1 MVPFSRR
8 TLVRLSFAL
17 AASAALVGA
26 AGSQAF
32 AADKVLLIING
43 ALGDKSFFDSANR
56 GIEMIKQKYGDKVET
71 RVLEVGD
78 DPTKWEPALLDA
90 SEQDWNLII
99 AGTYSIS
106 ETLGEVAKQYP
117 DKKYILYDASVPYE
131 EGGFDNVY
139 SIQYKQNEGSY
150 LGGVLAAGLLKS
162 GKLPTDVGTSLGFLG
177 GMDIPV
183 INDFLVGYIAGAQSV
198 DPGIK
203 VAVSYAGSFTDAAKG
218 KELGLAQYR
227 AGVGIGFTAA
237 SQAGLGQL
245 SAAKETGKYV
255 LGVDSDQEAIFAQS
269 DPAIASQVIS
279 SVLKNVDVSLLQ
291 AYDLYA
297 EGKLPFGS
305 GQAVGLKE
313 GAVGLVETGNMA
325 KLATPE
331 VLDAIKAAK
340 EKIASGEIKV
350 PTAFGMTT
358 DEIAKLRDGVRP

>member
-1 MVPFSRR
+1 MSFSRR
-8 TLVRLSFAL
+8 SLLRLASAL
-17 AASAALVGA
+17 AASTLLIGA
-26 AGSQAF
+26 AAVQAN
-32 AADKVLLIING
+32 AADKILLIING

-56 GIEMIKQKYGDKVET
+56 GMAMIKEKYGDKVET

-150 LGGVLAAGLLKS
+150 LGGVYAAALLKS
-162 GKLPTDVGTSLGFLG
+162 GKLPADTGTALGFLG

-198 DPGIK
+198 TPDIK

-227 AGVGIGFTAA
+227 SGVAIGFTAA

-245 SAAKETGKYV
+245 SAAKETGRFV
-255 LGVDSDQEAIFAQS
+255 LGVDSDQEAIFAES

-291 AYDLYA
+291 AYDQYV
-297 EGKLPFGS
+297 EGTLPFGS
-305 GQAVGLKE
+305 GKAVGLTE

-325 KLATPE
+325 KLAAPE
-331 VLDAIKAAK
+331 VLAAIKSAK

-350 PTAFGMTT
+350 PTAFGMATE
-358 DEIAKLRDGVRP
+358 EIAKLRDGVRP

>member
-1 MVPFSRR
+1 MLPVSRR
-8 TLVRLSFAL
+8 VLLRLSFAV
-17 AASAALVGA
+17 AASAVALGVTA
-26 AGSQAF
+26 SQAA
-32 AADKVLLIING
+32 AADKILLIING

-56 GIEMIKQKYGDKVET
+56 GIEMIKKKYGDKVET

-106 ETLGEVAKQYP
+106 EALGDVAKQYP

-131 EGGFDNVY
+131 EGGFGNVY

-162 GKLPTDVGTSLGFLG
+162 GKLPAKTGTALGFLG

-198 DPGIK
+198 DPGAK
-203 VAVSYAGSFTDAAKG
+203 VAVSYAGSFVDAAKG

-227 AGVGIGFTAA
+227 SGVAIGFTAA

-245 SAAKETGKYV
+245 SAAKETGHYV
-255 LGVDSDQEAIFAQS
+255 LGVDSDQEAIFASS
-269 DPAIASQVIS
+269 DPGIASQVVS

-297 EGKLPFGS
+297 EGKLPFGT
-305 GQAVGLKE
+305 GKAVGLAE

-331 VLDAIKAAK
+331 VLAAVKAA
-340 EKIASGEIKV
+340 EQKIASGEIKV
-350 PTAFGMTT
+350 PTAFGMSTE
-358 DEIAKLRDGVRP
+358 DISKLRDGVRP

>member
-1 MVPFSRR
+1 MVQFTRR
-8 TLVRLSFAL
+8 SLLHLSAGL
-17 AASAALVGA
+17 AASALVLCSTA
-26 AGSQAF
+26 SQAS
-32 AADKVLLIING
+32 AADKILLIING

-117 DKKYILYDASVPYE
+117 DKKYILYDAAVPYD

-150 LGGVLAAGLLKS
+150 LGGVLAASLLKS
-162 GKLPTDVGTSLGFLG
+162 GKLPADAGAALGFLG

-198 DPGIK
+198 SPDVK

-227 AGVGIGFTAA
+227 SGVAIGFTAA

-245 SAAKETGKYV
+245 SAAKETGKFV
-255 LGVDSDQEAIFAQS
+255 LGVDSDQEAIFAES
-269 DPAIASQVIS
+269 DPAIASQVVS

-291 AYDLYA
+291 AYDLYVQ
-297 EGKLPFGS
+297 GKLPFGS
-305 GQAVGLKE
+305 GQAVGLTE

-325 KLATPE
+325 KLAAPE
-331 VLDAIKAAK
+331 VIAAVK
-340 EKIASGEIKV
+340 SAEEKIASGEIKV

-358 DEIAKLRDGVRP
+358 EEIAKLRESVRP

>member
-1 MVPFSRR
+1 MIKFNRR
-8 TLVRLSFAL
+8 LLLGAAALTTTVAALGIAAPAL
-17 AASAALVGA
+17 AA
-26 AGSQAF
+26 
-32 AADKVLLIING
+32 DNKVLLIVNG

-56 GIEMIKQKYGDKVET
+56 GIDMIKQKYGDKVET

-90 SEQDWNLII
+90 SEQDWSLII
-99 AGTYSIS
+99 AGTFSIS

-117 DKKYILYDASVPYE
+117 DKKYILYDAALPFE
-131 EGGFDNVY
+131 DGGFDNVY

-150 LGGVLAAGLLKS
+150 LGGVLAAELLKS
-162 GKLPTDVGTSLGFLG
+162 GTLAADTGTALGFLG

-198 DPGIK
+198 TPDIK

-245 SAAKETGKYV
+245 AAAKETGKYV

-269 DPAIASQVIS
+269 DPAIAAQVIS
-279 SVLKNVDVSLLQ
+279 SVLKNVDVSLLR
-291 AYDLYA
+291 AYDQFV
-297 EGKLPFGS
+297 EGKLPFGTAQS
-305 GQAVGLKE
+305 VGLTE

-331 VLDAIKAAK
+331 VLAAIKTAK
-340 EKIASGEIKV
+340 DKIASGEIKV
-350 PTAFGMTT
+350 PTGFGMATE
-358 DEIAKLRDGVRP
+358 DVAKLRDSVRP